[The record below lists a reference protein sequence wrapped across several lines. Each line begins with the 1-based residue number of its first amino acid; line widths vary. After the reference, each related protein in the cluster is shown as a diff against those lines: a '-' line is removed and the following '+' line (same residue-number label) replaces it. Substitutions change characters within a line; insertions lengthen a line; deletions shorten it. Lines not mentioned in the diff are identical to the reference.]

1 MRLAWFAF
9 AETWPARLARGL
21 AQLVIG
27 IFAGGA
33 AYLGLVWLA
42 ATGGYID
49 VYAHGY
55 TPHHI
60 QTLMIQSFVV
70 AVALSIARAHIHRLA
85 ERELLEHVVG
95 EDLLEDTIEN
105 GLETYDSS

>member
-1 MRLAWFAF
+1 MSLVWFAF
-9 AETWPARLARGL
+9 AESWPARLARG
-21 AQLVIG
+21 AYQGTIMF
-27 IFAGGA
+27 FAGGA
-33 AYLGLVWLA
+33 VYLGVVWFA
-42 ATGGYID
+42 ALGGYMD
-49 VYAHGY
+49 VYAHGW

-60 QTLMIQSFVV
+60 QTLMVNLFLV
-70 AVALSIARAHIHRLA
+70 AFALSIGRAHIDRLA